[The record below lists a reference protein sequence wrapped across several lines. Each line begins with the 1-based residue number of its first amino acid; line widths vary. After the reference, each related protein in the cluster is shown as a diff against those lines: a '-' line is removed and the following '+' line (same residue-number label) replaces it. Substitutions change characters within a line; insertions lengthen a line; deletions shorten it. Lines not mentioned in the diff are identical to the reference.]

1 MRFKLQTDY
10 ALKALLYL
18 TSRQGTNCT
27 TEEIANL
34 YQISAAHL
42 GRVIRRLQRHGYVKA
57 IRGRRGGVR
66 LNCDPNELSLGQ
78 VVETLEEGGNLLEL
92 PTEGGEGAWAQA
104 QRMKAVLRRGQGLFL
119 NYLFQVTLAEMAESG
134 TAPPEVSA
142 PQHESNGESTGA
154 PMPEPMTQAPAASEE
169 RPSDAGMPNPMAMM
183 EREETVLSGT
193 NTDHDPLSSS
203 PSLY

>member
-18 TSRQGTNCT
+18 TTHQGKNCT

-42 GRVIRRLQRHGYVKA
+42 GRVIRRLQGYGYVKA

-66 LNCDPNELSLGQ
+66 LNCDPAGLTLGQ

-92 PTEGGEGAWAQA
+92 PSEGGEGAWTQA

-119 NYLFQVTLAEMAESG
+119 NYLFQVTLAEMCEMGSG
-134 TAPPEVSA
+134 DAQPERD
-142 PQHESNGESTGA
+142 
-154 PMPEPMTQAPAASEE
+154 ASEE
-169 RPSDAGMPNPMAMM
+169 AAPTTGPEPLMQPTPSGDESPAALSESPVDSMAMM
-183 EREETVLSGT
+183 EQAQTQLSTIPEEREPVT
-193 NTDHDPLSSS
+193 HS
-203 PSLY
+203 PSMY